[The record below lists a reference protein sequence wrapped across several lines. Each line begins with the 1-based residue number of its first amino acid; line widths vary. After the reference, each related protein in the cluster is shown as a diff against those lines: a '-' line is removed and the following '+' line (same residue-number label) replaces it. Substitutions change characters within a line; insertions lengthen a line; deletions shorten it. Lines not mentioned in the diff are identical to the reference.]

1 VPLAAVAFFMAV
13 AQRLTDGE
21 QARTGVGAK
30 NDCLYR
36 DIRISKLQMIRL

>member
-1 VPLAAVAFFMAV
+1 MPV

-21 QARTGVGAK
+21 QARTRVGAK
-30 NDCLYR
+30 NDRLYR